1 MGKELNLN
9 VKLGSLELKNPI
21 TVASGTFGYGEEY
34 SGLIDLNKIGGIA
47 VKGLTLKPRK
57 GNAPQRIVETPSGML
72 NSIGLQNVG
81 VDDFIQKKVPFLR
94 QYDTKIIAN
103 INGICDEEYEEV
115 AHRLNSVQEVAAV
128 EINLSCPNVKEGGIH
143 FGTNPDRIYEV
154 TSKVRKQFNRG
165 VLTKLSPNVTHIVP
179 MAEAVQSA
187 GADGVSM
194 INTLVGMAIDIYKR
208 RPAIHSV
215 TGGLSGPAIKPV
227 AVRMIYEVRQK
238 LDIPILGMGGISR
251 IEDVIEFLMAGAT
264 AVSVGT
270 ANFYDPALS
279 ARLVLELEEF
289 MKRNSFSNI
298 DEINHALKTENV

>member
-1 MGKELNLN
+1 MGKEPNLN
-9 VKLGSLELKNPI
+9 ARLGRLELKNPV

-34 SGLIDLNKIGGIA
+34 SGLIDLNCLGGVA

-81 VDDFIQKKVPFLR
+81 VDDFIRKKIPFLK
-94 QYDTKIIAN
+94 QFDTKVIAN
-103 INGICDEEYEEV
+103 INGVCDEEYEEV
-115 AHRLNSVQEVAAV
+115 AHRLNEVKEVAAV

-154 TSKVRKQFNRG
+154 TSKVRKQFMRG
-165 VLTKLSPNVTHIVP
+165 VLTKLSPNVTNIVP

-208 RPAIHSV
+208 RPAIHSI

-227 AVRMIYEVRQK
+227 AVRMIYEVRRK

-270 ANFYDPALS
+270 ANFYDPTLS
-279 ARLVLELEEF
+279 ARLVDELGDF
-289 MKRNSFSNI
+289 MRKNGFRSI
-298 DEINHALKTENV
+298 AEINGALKAEC